1 MIADLAWTIGGYSL
15 QVGFLCIFALNALI
29 TLIFLARQISFSI
42 AAVNL
47 PPSNLFSQV
56 QLGEWPSV
64 TVLVAA
70 HNEERVLAGCL
81 EHLLELD
88 YPADKLKIIVVNDRS
103 KDGTAAIL
111 DRFAAAA
118 DGRIVAIHRPGDA
131 MPGKPAALADA
142 FKRVGSELIVFFDA
156 DYLPHP
162 PLLKKLVAPFV
173 DPQVAA
179 TMGRVVPYN
188 TQTNLLTRML
198 DLERRGGYAVDQAVR
213 SAWNLLPQFGGTVG
227 GVRMAALQEVG
238 GWTTDTLAEDTDL
251 TYRLFAKGYVVEY
264 VNDALCYE
272 ESPADWGVRYKQI
285 RRWACGHNQC
295 LFRYFRT
302 TLTAQDQ
309 PLLRRFDAALVLV
322 FFLFPAISLLGLAA
336 AMIYPTLYAFPP
348 FNFAVISAFSFVVA
362 FGNFAPYFQ
371 IISAL
376 VRDRQPGAVAML
388 PLIFLSSAISMIA
401 STQGLFL
408 ALRGALFDR
417 HLQWDKTTRFRKVE
431 AHATA

>member
-1 MIADLAWTIGGYSL
+1 MSPDLAWTVGEVTI
-15 QVGFLCIFALNALI
+15 QVIFLCVFALNAII
-29 TLIFLARQISFSI
+29 TLVFLVRQISFSI
-42 AAVNL
+42 VAVDL
-47 PPSNLFSQV
+47 PPSNLFSQI
-56 QLGEWPSV
+56 QLAEWPSV
-64 TVLVAA
+64 TILVAA
-70 HNEERVLAGCL
+70 HNEEKVLGGCL
-81 EHLLELD
+81 DHLLELD

-103 KDGTAAIL
+103 KDGTGAIL
-111 DRFAAAA
+111 DRVAATAG
-118 DGRIVAIHRPGDA
+118 GRILALHRPDHA
-131 MPGKPAALADA
+131 APGKPAALADA
-142 FKRVGSELIVFFDA
+142 FEQIDSELIVFFDA

-162 PLLKKLVAPFV
+162 PLLKKLAAPFI

-227 GVRMAALQEVG
+227 GVRMSALREVG

-251 TYRLFAKGYVVEY
+251 TYRLFSRGYVVEY
-264 VNDALCYE
+264 VDDALCYE
-272 ESPADWGVRYKQI
+272 ESPADWVVRYKQI

-295 LFRYFRT
+295 LFRYLRS
-302 TLTAQDQ
+302 TLTARNQ
-309 PLLRRFDAALVLV
+309 PILRRVDAALVLV
-322 FFLFPAISLLGLAA
+322 FFLFPAISLVGLGA

-371 IISAL
+371 IVSAL
-376 VRDRQPGAVAML
+376 VRDRQPSAVGML
-388 PLIFLSSAISMIA
+388 PLIFLSSAVSMIA
-401 STQGLFL
+401 STQGLVL

-417 HLQWDKTTRFRKVE
+417 HLQWDKTTRFRKAE
-431 AHATA
+431 AHAV

>member
-1 MIADLAWTIGGYSL
+1 
-15 QVGFLCIFALNALI
+15 
-29 TLIFLARQISFSI
+29 
-42 AAVNL
+42 
-47 PPSNLFSQV
+47 
-56 QLGEWPSV
+56 
-64 TVLVAA
+64 
-70 HNEERVLAGCL
+70 
-81 EHLLELD
+81 
-88 YPADKLKIIVVNDRS
+88 
-103 KDGTAAIL
+103 
-111 DRFAAAA
+111 
-118 DGRIVAIHRPGDA
+118 
-131 MPGKPAALADA
+131 
-142 FKRVGSELIVFFDA
+142 
-156 DYLPHP
+156 
-162 PLLKKLVAPFV
+162 
-173 DPQVAA
+173 
-179 TMGRVVPYN
+179 VPYN

-264 VNDALCYE
+264 VDDALCYE

-295 LFRYFRT
+295 LFRYFKT

-408 ALRGALFDR
+408 AVRGALFDN
-417 HLQWDKTTRFRKVE
+417 HLQWDKTTRFRKVD